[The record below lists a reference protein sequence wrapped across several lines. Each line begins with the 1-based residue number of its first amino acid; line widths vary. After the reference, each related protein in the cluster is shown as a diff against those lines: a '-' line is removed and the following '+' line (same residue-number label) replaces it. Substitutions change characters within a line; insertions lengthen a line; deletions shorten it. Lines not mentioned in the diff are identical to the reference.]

1 MKDNEKNSKKRGL
14 IAVII
19 VLCLVIVCAA
29 GYLVMRYLG
38 VIETKEDLLDTVPE
52 SLASDRNGG
61 TIPPEKQDLTMPSL
75 PPATEAPTTATVP
88 TTTNPPTVI
97 HEDEPVDFEGLM
109 AINDDV
115 YSWIYVPDTNI
126 SYPVAQSMLDD
137 NFYLDHDVYKD
148 YSFPGAI
155 YSQSMNSRDY
165 LDRVTVLYGHNM
177 NNGSMFA
184 NLHYFSDDS
193 FFNTHRY
200 FFVYTKDRTLTYEVV
215 SAFDY
220 DNQHILNSYNFDDD
234 KVFSEWLEFSK
245 NPRSVYCNVN
255 QDVSLDLNS
264 KMLVL
269 STCMNGGDGRFLVQG
284 VLVNDERTQ

>member
-1 MKDNEKNSKKRGL
+1 MKKNNKL
-14 IAVII
+14 FIIII
-19 VLCLVIVCAA
+19 VVFALVFLGAC
-29 GYLVMRYLG
+29 GYLVYKNF
-38 VIETKEDLLDTVPE
+38 IIKSAEDAYNK
-52 SLASDRNGG
+52 LASSVVSQE
-61 TIPPEKQDLTMPSL
+61 T
-75 PPATEAPTTATVP
+75 TVP
-88 TTTNPPTVI
+88 TLSFENENKI
-97 HEDEPVDFEGLM
+97 DKEYADNPVDFDTLIEDNED
-109 AINDDV
+109 I

-126 SYPVAQSMLDD
+126 DYPVVQSHVDD
-137 NFYLDHDVYKD
+137 NYYLDHDIYGN

-155 YSQSMNSRDY
+155 YSQVCNSTDWN
-165 LDRVTVLYGHNM
+165 DRVTVLYGHNM

-220 DNQHILNSYNFDDD
+220 DNKHILNSYNFDDD

>member
-220 DNQHILNSYNFDDD
+220 DNKHILNSYNFDDD

-269 STCMNGGDGRFLVQG
+269 STCTDGGRFIVQG
-284 VLVNDERTQ
+284 VLVRDEQTK

>member
-88 TTTNPPTVI
+88 TTTNPPMVI

-220 DNQHILNSYNFDDD
+220 DNKHILNSYNFDDD

-269 STCMNGGDGRFLVQG
+269 STCMSTDSHRYLVCG
-284 VLVNDERTQ
+284 VLVEDTRTR